1 LTAQFENF
9 SWRYDGSDDWALD
22 GIDLTF
28 EEGEFIG
35 IMGPSGAGK
44 TTLSLCMNA
53 LIPQRIGGTLKGD
66 VKVLGKSIIEGEIY
80 DFAKQVGLVFQDP
93 ETQFVSMRVRNEIA
107 FGMENFGIPREEMER
122 RLEKAVRAVRMEGML
137 ERSPTELS
145 GGQKQRVAIASVL
158 VTQPKL
164 FVFDEPVSDLDP
176 VGKREVYEAI
186 AKVREETESTIVVI
200 DHDLEEIANHVD
212 RLILMSKGRITLD
225 LPTTEFLEQVEAI
238 ESVGE
243 TVPQITRLFWEL
255 RGKRIW
261 DGQLPATISQARQR
275 MTSTLKERFLVPRQ
289 RTRSV
294 PEAGKG
300 DEEYQIAAES
310 VSHIYPDGTLAVNG
324 ANLRIAEG
332 EYLAIVGQNGS
343 GKTTLVKH
351 FNGLLKP
358 TSGRI
363 RVAGID
369 VPGDRV
375 RELARHV
382 GYVFQNP
389 DHQLFCNTV
398 FDELMFGPRQLGLDQ
413 KQAEEEAR
421 QIMDAMGLS
430 PWEHE
435 HPFFLGKGQR
445 RRLAVGSV
453 LSINPEILIVDEP
466 TTGQDWRGSK
476 EMMSLFDQLNK
487 ERRKTVIVIT
497 HNMRL
502 VAEHC
507 RRVIVMSRGRILYNG
522 SAREAFSRQD
532 ILEQAFL
539 SPPQVTRFAREILGV
554 DRAGELP
561 LTIEETLAMIGK

>member
-1 LTAQFENF
+1 MRKLGDDPFRMLTAQFDNF
-9 SWRYDGSDDWALD
+9 SWRYDGSQDWALD
-22 GIDLTF
+22 DVNLTL
-28 EEGEFIG
+28 EEGEFVG

-44 TTLSLCMNA
+44 TTLTLCMNA

-66 VKVLGKSIIEGEIY
+66 VKILGKSIIEGEIH

-107 FGMENFGIPREEMER
+107 FGMENFGIARQEMER
-122 RLEKAVRAVRMEGML
+122 RLENAVRAVRMEGML

-212 RLILMSKGRITLD
+212 RLTLMNKGRIILD
-225 LPTTEFLEQVEAI
+225 LPTREFLEQVEAI

-255 RGKRIW
+255 RRKRIW
-261 DGQLPATISQARQR
+261 DGQLPATLDQARDR
-275 MTSTLKERFLVPRQ
+275 ISDLKERFLADRQ
-289 RTRSV
+289 RTR
-294 PEAGKG
+294 PQPKEGREIGA
-300 DEEYQIAAES
+300 DQIVAEGI
-310 VSHIYPDGTLAVNG
+310 SHVYPDGTLAVNS
-324 ANLRIAEG
+324 ANLRIRKG

-369 VPGDRV
+369 IPGARV

-382 GYVFQNP
+382 GYVFQSP

-398 FDELMFGPRQLGLDQ
+398 FDELMFGPKQLGLVPR
-413 KQAEEEAR
+413 QAEDEAR
-421 QIMDAMGLS
+421 RIMEAMGLS

-453 LSINPEILIVDEP
+453 LSIDPEILIVDEP

-476 EMMSLFDQLNK
+476 EMMALFDQLN
-487 ERRKTVIVIT
+487 RDRGKTVIVIT

-507 RRVIVMSRGRILYNG
+507 KRVIVMSGGRILYDG
-522 SAREAFSRQD
+522 AVREA
-532 ILEQAFL
+532 
-539 SPPQVTRFAREILGV
+539 
-554 DRAGELP
+554 
-561 LTIEETLAMIGK
+561 

>member
-1 LTAQFENF
+1 MLTAQFENF
-9 SWRYDGSDDWALD
+9 SWKYEGSDEWALD
-22 GIDLTF
+22 GISLAL
-28 EEGEFIG
+28 EEEEFVG

-66 VKVLGKSIIEGEIY
+66 VKILGRSIIEGEIQ

-107 FGMENFGIPREEMER
+107 FGMENFGTPREEMER

-158 VTQPKL
+158 VTRPKL
-164 FVFDEPVSDLDP
+164 FIFDEPVSDLDP
-176 VGKREVYEAI
+176 IGKTEVYEAI
-186 AKVREETESTIVVI
+186 AKIREETESTIVVI
-200 DHDLEEIANHVD
+200 DHDLEQIANHVD
-212 RLILMSKGRITLD
+212 RLILMDKGRIILD
-225 LPTTEFLEQVEAI
+225 LPATQFLEHVEAI

-243 TVPQITRLFWEL
+243 SVPQVTRLFWEL
-255 RGKRIW
+255 RRRRIW
-261 DGQLPATISQARQR
+261 EGQLPATLDEARDRIS
-275 MTSTLKERFLVPRQ
+275 SLKKRFLADRQ
-289 RTRSV
+289 TIRPQPKEIGV
-294 PEAGKG
+294 
-300 DEEYQIAAES
+300 DQIVAKN
-310 VSHIYPDGTLAVNG
+310 VSHIYPDGTLAVND
-324 ANLRIAEG
+324 ASLRIGKG

-358 TSGRI
+358 TSGGI

-369 VPGDRV
+369 VPGDQV
-375 RELARHV
+375 RELTRHV

-398 FDELMFGPRQLGLDQ
+398 FDELMFGPRQLGLDPRR
-413 KQAEEEAR
+413 AEDEAR
-421 QIMDAMGLS
+421 RIMDAMGLS

-453 LSINPEILIVDEP
+453 LSVDPEILIVDEP
-466 TTGQDWRGSK
+466 TTGQDWKGSK
-476 EMMSLFDQLNK
+476 EMMTLFDQLN
-487 ERRKTVIVIT
+487 RDRGKTVIVIT

-507 RRVIVMSRGRILYNG
+507 KRVIVMSRGRILYDG
-522 SAREAFSRQD
+522 PVREAFSKDDMLR
-532 ILEQAFL
+532 EAFL
-539 SPPQVTRFAREILGV
+539 SPPQVTRFARETLKV
-554 DRAGELP
+554 DRADELP
-561 LTIEETLAMIGK
+561 LTIDEALAMME

>member
-1 LTAQFENF
+1 MTVQFENF
-9 SWRYDGSDDWALD
+9 SWRYEGSDVWALND
-22 GIDLTF
+22 VSLVLN
-28 EEGEFIG
+28 EGEFVG

-66 VKVLGKSIIEGEIY
+66 VKILDKSIVDGEIY
-80 DFAKQVGLVFQDP
+80 DFVKQVGLVFQDP

-107 FGMENFGIPREEMER
+107 FGMENFAIPREEMER
-122 RLEKAVRAVRMEGML
+122 RLEEAIRSVRMEGML

-158 VTQPKL
+158 VTCPRL

-200 DHDLEEIANHVD
+200 DHDLEELVNHVE
-212 RLILMSKGRITLD
+212 RLVLMNRGKIALD
-225 LPTTEFLEQVEAI
+225 LPTAEFLERVEAI

-243 TVPQITRLFWEL
+243 TVPQVTRLFWEL
-255 RGKRIW
+255 RRKRIW
-261 DGQLPATISQARQR
+261 DGQLPATLDQARLR
-275 MTSTLKERFLVPRQ
+275 LPSALKDRFLAGRPRITSQ
-289 RTRSV
+289 PKSATY
-294 PEAGKG
+294 
-300 DEEYQIAAES
+300 DEVDQVVAENL
-310 VSHIYPDGTLAVNG
+310 SHIYPDGTSAVSSV
-324 ANLRIAEG
+324 NLRIAKG

-358 TSGRI
+358 TSGRV
-363 RVAGID
+363 RAAGID
-369 VPGDRV
+369 VPGHRV

-398 FDELMFGPRQLGLDQ
+398 FDELMFGPRQLGLDPN
-413 KQAEEEAR
+413 QAEEEVR
-421 QIMDAMGLS
+421 RLMDAMGLT
-430 PWEHE
+430 PWENE

-476 EMMSLFDQLNK
+476 EIMTLFDELNREK
-487 ERRKTVIVIT
+487 GKTVIVIT

-507 RRVIVMSRGRILYNG
+507 RRVVVMSKGKILYDG
-522 SAREAFSRQD
+522 PVREAFSKED
-532 ILEQAFL
+532 MLEGAFL
-539 SPPQVTRFAREILGV
+539 SPPQVTRFAREILKIDRV
-554 DRAGELP
+554 DELP
-561 LTIEETLAMIGK
+561 LTIDEALGMVG

>member
-1 LTAQFENF
+1 MLTAQFENF

-93 ETQFVSMRVRNEIA
+93 ETQFVSMKVRNEIA
-107 FGMENFGIPREEMER
+107 FGMENFGILREEMER
-122 RLEKAVRAVRMEGML
+122 RLEKAVRTVRMEGML
-137 ERSPTELS
+137 ERSPMELS

-158 VTQPKL
+158 VTRPRL
-164 FVFDEPVSDLDP
+164 FIFDEPVSDLDP

-200 DHDLEEIANHVD
+200 DHDLEEIAKHVG
-212 RLILMSKGRITLD
+212 RLILMNKGRIALD
-225 LPTTEFLEQVEAI
+225 LPTAEFLEQVEAI

-255 RGKRIW
+255 RRKRIW
-261 DGQLPATISQARQR
+261 DGQLPATIDQTRDR
-275 MTSTLKERFLVPRQ
+275 MSSTLKERFLAPRQ
-289 RTRSV
+289 RATSLA
-294 PEAGKG
+294 EAGKRNEG
-300 DEEYQIAAES
+300 CQIVAES
-310 VSHIYPDGTLAVNG
+310 VSHIYPDGTLAVAG
-324 ANLRIAEG
+324 ANLCIAEG

-398 FDELMFGPRQLGLDQ
+398 FDELMFGPRQLGLHQ

-421 QIMDAMGLS
+421 QIMGAMGLS

-435 HPFFLGKGQR
+435 QP
-445 RRLAVGSV
+445 
-453 LSINPEILIVDEP
+453 
-466 TTGQDWRGSK
+466 
-476 EMMSLFDQLNK
+476 
-487 ERRKTVIVIT
+487 RKTCSKRSST
-497 HNMRL
+497 
-502 VAEHC
+502 C
-507 RRVIVMSRGRILYNG
+507 
-522 SAREAFSRQD
+522 
-532 ILEQAFL
+532 
-539 SPPQVTRFAREILGV
+539 
-554 DRAGELP
+554 
-561 LTIEETLAMIGK
+561 